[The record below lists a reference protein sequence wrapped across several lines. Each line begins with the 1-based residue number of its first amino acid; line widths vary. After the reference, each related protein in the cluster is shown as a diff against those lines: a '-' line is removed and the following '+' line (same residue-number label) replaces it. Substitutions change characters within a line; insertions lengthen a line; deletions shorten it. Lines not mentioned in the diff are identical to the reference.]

1 MLRQRIF
8 PDGLK
13 CAEVAPVYK
22 KIIKRIR
29 LTTDLSEFCLIYQN
43 YMKGVC
49 INKSINIL
57 VSDRDTVHNTAF

>member
-13 CAEVAPVYK
+13 CAEVAQVYK
-22 KIIKRIR
+22 KMVKRIR
-29 LTTDLSEFCLIYQN
+29 ITTDLSEFCLIYQN